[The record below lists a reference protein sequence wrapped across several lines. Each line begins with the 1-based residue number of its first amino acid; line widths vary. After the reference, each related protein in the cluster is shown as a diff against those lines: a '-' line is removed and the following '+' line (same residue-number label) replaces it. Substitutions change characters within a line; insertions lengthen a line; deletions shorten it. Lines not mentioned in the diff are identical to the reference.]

1 MDMNPPE
8 VIDAGKPR
16 REYLDSLTDEGISE
30 EIVRKIK
37 EMREAR
43 RLDEIL
49 KHRFWT
55 DWLKET
61 VDYIGRTI
69 EEEAEQ

>member
-1 MDMNPPE
+1 M
-8 VIDAGKPR
+8 VK
-16 REYLDSLTDEGISE
+16 
-30 EIVRKIK
+30 KIK

-49 KHRFWT
+49 KQSSWT
-55 DWLKET
+55 AWLKES
-61 VDYIGRTI
+61 VDYLGRTI